1 MGNYSKSYR
10 PLAKAISWESIS
22 IFVSLLIIFLLT
34 GNLEVTLELVIVCH
48 IIRILIFYFHEQIWH
63 RTE

>member
-1 MGNYSKSYR
+1 MKNYSKSYR
-10 PLAKAISWESIS
+10 PLIKALSWESIS

-34 GNLEVTLELVIVCH
+34 GNMEITLELVIACH
-48 IIRILIFYFHEQIWH
+48 IIRVPIFYFHERIWH